1 MPYLLLALAQ
11 SSYKLF
17 YTYIIFRCLRS
28 KCTDKKNMHTFALTH
43 TQVHLR
49 DIYGTEEKIGKE
61 KGFQGRLERTDRG
74 STMGRN
80 RESVSGS

>member
-1 MPYLLLALAQ
+1 
-11 SSYKLF
+11 
-17 YTYIIFRCLRS
+17 
-28 KCTDKKNMHTFALTH
+28 MHTFALTH